1 MRRLL
6 AAGLGL
12 GVATT
17 TVAASAGTVTVET
30 HAGRSVRV
38 FVPSKP
44 AAPASLVVML
54 HGCMQTGE
62 QFAEATQ
69 MDALAETEGFVV
81 AYPEQSAQTIS
92 TKCFQ
97 WYEPAHQAR
106 DAGEPKELADG
117 AAEVVAAHGVDAE
130 RVYVAGISAGAA
142 MAVILGATYP
152 DRFTAIGVVAGIEYK
167 GATSIGEGFTTTTSG
182 GPSPDAQGA
191 LAFAQMGARARAVPT
206 FVVHG
211 TSDGVVAKVNGD
223 QVAAQWLKTNTLV
236 LGAGKIDPVA
246 ALTGN
251 AGYPFTRFVYRAKGN
266 GASVIEHYVVD
277 GLGHAWPGGKDGG
290 SYSDKQGPNASAL
303 AWGFFKGR
311 TRTAPL
317 DVPPVDVPDG
327 GTSLPDG
334 GTTGP
339 RPPGGD
345 PANPSGTTP
354 VAGEPGS
361 SSSGGCA
368 TARSPEASISA
379 GAIALLAIAMVRR
392 RSSRRSHDRR
402 DGERER

>member
-1 MRRLL
+1 MLQASRR
-6 AAGLGL
+6 
-12 GVATT
+12 
-17 TVAASAGTVTVET
+17 
-30 HAGRSVRV
+30 
-38 FVPSKP
+38 
-44 AAPASLVVML
+44 
-54 HGCMQTGE
+54 
-62 QFAEATQ
+62 
-69 MDALAETEGFVV
+69 
-81 AYPEQSAQTIS
+81 
-92 TKCFQ
+92 
-97 WYEPAHQAR
+97 
-106 DAGEPKELADG
+106 
-117 AAEVVAAHGVDAE
+117 
-130 RVYVAGISAGAA
+130 AA

-191 LAFAQMGARARAVPT
+191 LAFAAMGTRARAVPT

-211 TSDGVVAKVNGD
+211 TADGIVAKVNGD

-236 LGAGKIDPVA
+236 LGAGKIDPAA

-251 AGYPFTRFVYRAKGN
+251 AGYPFTRFVYRATGN

-290 SYSDKQGPNASAL
+290 SYSDKLGPNASAL

-317 DVPPVDVPDG
+317 DVPPVNVPDG

-339 RPPGGD
+339 TTPPGSA
-345 PANPSGTTP
+345 PADPSGTTP
-354 VAGEPGS
+354 AAGDAG
-361 SSSGGCA
+361 SSGGGCA
-368 TARSPEASISA
+368 VGAASTMSSL
-379 GAIALLAIAMVRR
+379 GAASFAALAVLALRRRR
-392 RSSRRSHDRR
+392 RS
-402 DGERER
+402 